1 MDDKMIQ
8 IKKQILSELGYLS
21 YMEKK
26 KIRDDHDQV
35 FIEKEIKAIQK
46 RKKNQFVGIA
56 FLSVAFISGILSILY
71 DAKPIIS
78 LRNIIGVISFTIM
91 VFLNVFLYS
100 SQLLENTKRET
111 LYRILSVF
119 NKEKTKTV

>member
-1 MDDKMIQ
+1 MDDKLLQ

-26 KIRDDHDQV
+26 NIRDDHDQT
-35 FIEKEIKAIQK
+35 FIEKELRAIKK
-46 RKKNQFVGIA
+46 RKKINFY
-56 FLSVAFISGILSILY
+56 SVVFITLALIFAIMSMFYESN
-71 DAKPIIS
+71 PIIS
-78 LRNIIGVISFTIM
+78 SRNIIGTISFVLIF
-91 VFLNVFLYS
+91 VSNVFLYS

-119 NKEKTKTV
+119 NK